1 MKKLYFIRHGQS
13 VLNVQGKLAGTTE
26 TPLTDEGRAQAKAT
40 GQLMKT
46 QGIMIDFVA
55 ASPLSR
61 AHETAQIVAKE
72 IGYDPE
78 HIHTNQLLAE
88 RHYGE
93 LEGQPWAP
101 DLNLDG
107 FSDVEMDDA
116 LVARAH
122 LALKWLK
129 SIDAD
134 NILIVSHGGFGR
146 AIRSITLTDF
156 PMHHYKRISNAELIE
171 LV

>member
-13 VLNVQGKLAGTTE
+13 VFNVQGKLAGSTN

-40 GQLMKT
+40 GQMMRANDIKV
-46 QGIMIDFVA
+46 DFIA

-61 AHETAQIVAKE
+61 AHETAKIVAKE

-78 HIHTNQLLAE
+78 KIHTNQLLIE

-93 LEGQPWAP
+93 LEGKPWAP

-107 FSDVEMDDA
+107 FSDIETDDT
-116 LVARAH
+116 LIERAH

-129 SIDAD
+129 TIDAD
-134 NILIVSHGGFGR
+134 TILIVSHGGFGR
-146 AIRSITLTDF
+146 AIRSLTLSDF
-156 PMHHYKRISNAELIE
+156 PMHRYVRISNAELIE
-171 LV
+171 LI

>member
-13 VLNVQGKLAGTTE
+13 VLNVQGKLAGRTE

-40 GQLMKT
+40 GKLMKSK
-46 QGIMIDFVA
+46 GIKVDFIA

-78 HIHTNQLLAE
+78 KIHINQLLAE

-93 LEGQPWAP
+93 LEGKPWAP

-122 LALKWLK
+122 LALNWLK

-134 NILIVSHGGFGR
+134 NVLIVSHGAFGR
-146 AIRSITLTDF
+146 AIRSITLADF

-171 LV
+171 LI